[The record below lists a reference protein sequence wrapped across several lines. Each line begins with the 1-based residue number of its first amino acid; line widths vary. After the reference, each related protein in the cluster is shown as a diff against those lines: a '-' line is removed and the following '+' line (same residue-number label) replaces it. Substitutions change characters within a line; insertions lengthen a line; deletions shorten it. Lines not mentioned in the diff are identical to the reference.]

1 MSNNDII
8 LKQSVK
14 DNPLYVYMDETL
26 KCLIYTLIHNVK
38 IMKISD
44 YSCPMIHA
52 GDVYNNIYISEQG
65 ISNEDFMKIA
75 TDFKMITETNSKLK
89 NYVIEDPILNMFELS
104 KFFFIPIRFDTDTL
118 QEKIKH
124 KSLKTYISTIST
136 LIFNA
141 MFLSKYSTVIT
152 TIQNIQRI
160 IDMISNNSDMSTKI
174 EKLQDKYIFDSLGN
188 IYNNQNSTQVFI
200 RTFGMLVIQLSIE
213 VIKRWNPCIQEC
225 VKINP
230 NYNGEW
236 INPFDPLF
244 NEQIADIRK
253 NEKICKTN

>member
-1 MSNNDII
+1 MSDDII

-14 DNPLYVYMDETL
+14 ESPLYVYIDETF
-26 KCLIYTLIHNVK
+26 KCFIYSLIHNIK

-44 YSCPMIHA
+44 FSCSIIHS
-52 GDVYNNIYISEQG
+52 GDVYNNLYISEQL
-65 ISNEDFMKIA
+65 ISDENFIKIA
-75 TDFKMITETNSKLK
+75 TDFKFVSETNNKLK
-89 NYVIEDPILNMFELS
+89 SYVLEDPVSNMFEMCHY
-104 KFFFIPIRFDTDTL
+104 FFIPIRFDHNTL
-118 QEKIKH
+118 QDKIKY
-124 KSLKTYISTIST
+124 KSLKTFITTIST

-141 MFLSKYSTVIT
+141 VFLSKYSTVIN
-152 TIQNIQRI
+152 TIPALQRI
-160 IDMISNNSDMSTKI
+160 IDMISNNNDMSSKI
-174 EKLQDKYIFDSLGN
+174 EKLQEKYIFDSLGN
-188 IYNNQNSTQVFI
+188 IFNNQNSTQTFI
-200 RTFGMLVIQLSIE
+200 RTFAMLFLQISIE

-253 NEKICKTN
+253 NEKICKT